1 MGEEDG
7 VRVPDPP
14 EELVRLFERRL
25 TPSTTPEF
33 TGPSGGWPPQVC
45 FVGSNLQPPNST
57 WHVPGK
63 I

>member
-14 EELVRLFERRL
+14 EELVRLFVRRS

-33 TGPSGGWPPQVC
+33 TGPSGG
-45 FVGSNLQPPNST
+45 
-57 WHVPGK
+57 
-63 I
+63 